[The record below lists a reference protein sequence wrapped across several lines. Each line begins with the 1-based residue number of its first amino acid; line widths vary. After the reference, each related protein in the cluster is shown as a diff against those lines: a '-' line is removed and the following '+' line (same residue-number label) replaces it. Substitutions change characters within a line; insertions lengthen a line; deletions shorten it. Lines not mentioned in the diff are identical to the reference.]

1 MKITVKKV
9 FVFKIHAA
17 KLQPIYFLLEQSLK
31 NESMILAHWTY
42 SRKEWMAFLKRSDP
56 RHNIFFYV
64 YRFLHSLLLISI
76 PEIRVTN
83 GQVCIGKS
91 ILEFNNRNNQLK
103 NIELNAEGDINIL
116 TITTEK
122 LYRKN
127 KRKISVPVP
136 KGRLREAIELQ
147 HKLNS
152 VN

>member
-1 MKITVKKV
+1 
-9 FVFKIHAA
+9 
-17 KLQPIYFLLEQSLK
+17 
-31 NESMILAHWTY
+31 
-42 SRKEWMAFLKRSDP
+42 
-56 RHNIFFYV
+56 
-64 YRFLHSLLLISI
+64 
-76 PEIRVTN
+76 
-83 GQVCIGKS
+83 
-91 ILEFNNRNNQLK
+91 LK

-147 HKLNS
+147 QKLNS

>member
-1 MKITVKKV
+1 
-9 FVFKIHAA
+9 
-17 KLQPIYFLLEQSLK
+17 
-31 NESMILAHWTY
+31 MILAHWTY

-64 YRFLHSLLLISI
+64 YRFLHSLLLINI

-91 ILEFNNRNNQLK
+91 ILEFNNRNNELK